1 MLLVLSWRRRL
12 RTYESANLEA
22 CQPIRNR
29 SAKHNGFGLSAL
41 AEVWVTLGSLSY
53 QEALWSER
61 RDYQVSELRIHTVTV
76 VMTLTGNS
84 DPMTQWVVSEYTIT
98 RFV

>member
-1 MLLVLSWRRRL
+1 MRRVNQSGTGAL
-12 RTYESANLEA
+12 NIT
-22 CQPIRNR
+22 
-29 SAKHNGFGLSAL
+29 AL
-41 AEVWVTLGSLSY
+41 AEVWVTLGILSY

-76 VMTLTGNS
+76 VTTLTGNS
-84 DPMTQWVVSEYTIT
+84 NPITQWVVSEYTVT